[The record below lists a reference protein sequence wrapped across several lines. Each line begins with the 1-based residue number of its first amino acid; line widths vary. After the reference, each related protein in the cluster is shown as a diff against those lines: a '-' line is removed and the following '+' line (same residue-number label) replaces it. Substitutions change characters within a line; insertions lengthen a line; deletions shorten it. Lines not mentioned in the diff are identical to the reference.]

1 MRKAIVFTVAAAL
14 VAAAC
19 GGGAVPTKAP
29 SPTAAVTATPAS
41 TTAITP
47 SGTGPGSPTASGE
60 GLHLVLAGKDLCALL
75 TVDDFT
81 AAGVNG
87 AATVSENNTNNE
99 FYCVYAGRSSANGRD
114 RDGRICLRRRVRPG
128 RGLRQP
134 APSRRRARRD
144 GAGRQRTGSRGRD
157 RCFRS
162 DRGSPRLP
170 SGRATSVTASA
181 SRRPVTGKRSWLPS
195 PTLSCPRFRRWLRP
209 RHSRRRTRRGLSWTR

>member
-99 FYCVYAGRSSANGRD
+99 FYCVYAGRSSGTGGIEMDAFVYDDASDQDEGYDSLLPVDDVHDVTAQVANAQEAEVGTVVSGGPRFAQ
-114 RDGRICLRRRVRPG
+114 IAVRSGNLSYGIGIPPTG
-128 RGLRQP
+128 DWQTQLVALANALMSKVHTLASP
-134 APSRRRARRD
+134 AP
-144 GAGRQRTGSRGRD
+144 
-157 RCFRS
+157 
-162 DRGSPRLP
+162 
-170 SGRATSVTASA
+170 
-181 SRRPVTGKRSWLPS
+181 
-195 PTLSCPRFRRWLRP
+195 
-209 RHSRRRTRRGLSWTR
+209 